1 MEVTSGRHLIVDW
14 VRCDGQGLC
23 VELLPE
29 LMELDDWG
37 FPVVLGPV
45 PPELER
51 LAERARAGCP
61 SMALR
66 LAAATPL
73 LDGAV

>member
-1 MEVTSGRHLIVDW
+1 MEVTGGRRIVVDW

-37 FPVVLGPV
+37 FPVVVGPV
-45 PPELER
+45 PPELEK
-51 LAERARAGCP
+51 LAERARLACP

-66 LAAATPL
+66 LA
-73 LDGAV
+73 